1 MSKTKTAA
9 STKGRSPSGR
19 TGVRAPREQSPSG
32 QGALR
37 TSKKKSALHSGK
49 SQQEAKAAVS
59 SAKAKKSPIRK
70 TTSSKQA
77 KAVTSKT
84 SDKSKAASR
93 PLKPSKN
100 ELNTVSKSAAV
111 PSSKAKRASK
121 TQETEKAN
129 GVAKAKERHKTP
141 PARKANNQDNAG
153 STRSNLALR
162 PVVKEATKGKLAA
175 KGATESKATKPQ
187 TKPSLKAH
195 KPSKTGEKPA
205 KTPASKSEPKTATK
219 PVAKTPAATPKI
231 TMPKTS
237 SKSANESKSAKAP
250 TKPESKSKATLKTPA
265 KPKAEAKSVKTRAA
279 TKPAPVK
286 TESEDAKPKKA
297 ASEPGAKETSKT
309 ATART
314 PAASKLKVSTPT
326 KLAPKTSSKSTAVI
340 EEAEELLEEDLA
352 LDADE
357 LEAPELEIADA
368 DELEAEPDLDMLVP
382 PTPKAGKLAAVALVE
397 EEIGEEVL
405 EADLEDIEILEP
417 DFELGTLPVEE
428 AEEELEEDLPL
439 PRISTSDPVRQYLH
453 EIGQVPLLTLEEEID
468 LARRVEDGVAAAQRL
483 AEETGLEAELIRHV
497 LRSQVQGSSRVTN
510 IPGTELRIDPDTV
523 QAVDARLRALPRE
536 VKRHLHIARDG
547 EICRQHLI
555 EANLRLVVSIAK
567 KYTGRGLSFL
577 DLIQEGNQGL
587 IRAVEKF
594 EYKRRYKFSTYATW
608 WIRQAINRAIADQ
621 ARTIRI
627 PVHMVETINK
637 LTRTARQM
645 QQELGR
651 EPAYEEIAEAMGP
664 GWDAKKVE
672 ETFKIAQEP
681 VSLETPIGDEK
692 DSFYGDFIPDEHMAS
707 PVDSAAQSM
716 LSEELEKALNKL
728 SEREAMV
735 LKLRKGLIDG
745 REHTLEEVGAYFG
758 VTRERIRQI
767 ENKALR
773 KLKYHE
779 SRTRKLRD
787 FLD

>member
-1 MSKTKTAA
+1 MSKKSSQPTTEAAPKTKKKTVAQSKAA
-9 STKGRSPSGR
+9 D
-19 TGVRAPREQSPSG
+19 
-32 QGALR
+32 
-37 TSKKKSALHSGK
+37 KSALVEPTRKGI
-49 SQQEAKAAVS
+49 SQKATAS
-59 SAKAKKSPIRK
+59 
-70 TTSSKQA
+70 
-77 KAVTSKT
+77 
-84 SDKSKAASR
+84 AASN
-93 PLKPSKN
+93 SG
-100 ELNTVSKSAAV
+100 T
-111 PSSKAKRASK
+111 
-121 TQETEKAN
+121 
-129 GVAKAKERHKTP
+129 KTP
-141 PARKANNQDNAG
+141 P
-153 STRSNLALR
+153 
-162 PVVKEATKGKLAA
+162 
-175 KGATESKATKPQ
+175 
-187 TKPSLKAH
+187 
-195 KPSKTGEKPA
+195 
-205 KTPASKSEPKTATK
+205 
-219 PVAKTPAATPKI
+219 
-231 TMPKTS
+231 
-237 SKSANESKSAKAP
+237 
-250 TKPESKSKATLKTPA
+250 
-265 KPKAEAKSVKTRAA
+265 
-279 TKPAPVK
+279 
-286 TESEDAKPKKA
+286 
-297 ASEPGAKETSKT
+297 
-309 ATART
+309 
-314 PAASKLKVSTPT
+314 
-326 KLAPKTSSKSTAVI
+326 KSTVVVEQDA
-340 EEAEELLEEDLA
+340 AHLEDLVGGT
-352 LDADE
+352 DE
-357 LEAPELEIADA
+357 LEAPNLED
-368 DELEAEPDLDMLVP
+368 LEAGPDLDELTASP
-382 PTPKAGKLAAVALVE
+382 RKAGVLAAEPLSDE
-397 EEIGEEVL
+397 DITEEIL
-405 EADLEDIEILEP
+405 EADLDEIEILEP
-417 DFELGTLPVEE
+417 DFELGTLPIEEVEE
-428 AEEELEEDLPL
+428 EIEEDLPL

-468 LARRVEDGVAAAQRL
+468 LARRVEEGVAAAQRL
-483 AEETGLEAELIRHV
+483 AEETGLDVELIRHV
-497 LRSQVQGSSRVTN
+497 LRSQVQGSSRITS
-510 IPGTELRIDPDTV
+510 IPGTELRLDPDTIA
-523 QAVDARLRALPRE
+523 AVDARLRALPRE
-536 VKRHLHIARDG
+536 VKRHLHTARDG

-594 EYKRRYKFSTYATW
+594 EFKRRFKFSTYATW

-651 EPAYEEIAEAMGP
+651 EPSYEEIAEAMGP

-716 LSEELEKALNKL
+716 LSEELEKALGKL

>member
-1 MSKTKTAA
+1 MSKRKNAA
-9 STKGRSPSGR
+9 SSKTPLEPSASP
-19 TGVRAPREQSPSG
+19 APREKSASRVTQAQKADKSKDKSV
-32 QGALR
+32 ASSKSKAA
-37 TSKKKSALHSGK
+37 TSKSQAKPPKTQAQPAPKSDKASGSSAKTLPEKAPTPPATKSMSKKSSQPTSKPTATSNKPETGGK
-49 SQQEAKAAVS
+49 A
-59 SAKAKKSPIRK
+59 AKAKKSMGKTESAQPEAKRAGEPKRK
-70 TTSSKQA
+70 EPAKKPADSKP
-77 KAVTSKT
+77 KAQ
-84 SDKSKAASR
+84 
-93 PLKPSKN
+93 
-100 ELNTVSKSAAV
+100 SAA
-111 PSSKAKRASK
+111 SSKA
-121 TQETEKAN
+121 Q
-129 GVAKAKERHKTP
+129 
-141 PARKANNQDNAG
+141 
-153 STRSNLALR
+153 
-162 PVVKEATKGKLAA
+162 A
-175 KGATESKATKPQ
+175 KGAAILEHDEVQ
-187 TKPSLKAH
+187 L
-195 KPSKTGEKPA
+195 
-205 KTPASKSEPKTATK
+205 
-219 PVAKTPAATPKI
+219 
-231 TMPKTS
+231 
-237 SKSANESKSAKAP
+237 
-250 TKPESKSKATLKTPA
+250 
-265 KPKAEAKSVKTRAA
+265 
-279 TKPAPVK
+279 
-286 TESEDAKPKKA
+286 D
-297 ASEPGAKETSKT
+297 
-309 ATART
+309 
-314 PAASKLKVSTPT
+314 
-326 KLAPKTSSKSTAVI
+326 
-340 EEAEELLEEDLA
+340 EELA
-352 LDADE
+352 IGADE
-357 LEAPELEIADA
+357 LEAPDLAIVEVEDLEVG
-368 DELEAEPDLDMLVP
+368 PDLDDLVA
-382 PTPKAGKLAAVALVE
+382 PTPKVGALAAVALADDE
-397 EEIGEEVL
+397 IAEEIL

-417 DFELGTLPVEE
+417 DFELGTLPIEE
-428 AEEELEEDLPL
+428 AEEEIEEDLPL

-468 LARRVEDGVAAAQRL
+468 LARRVEEGVAAAQRL
-483 AEETGLEAELIRHV
+483 AEETGLDAELIRHV

-510 IPGTELRIDPDTV
+510 IPGTELRIDPETV
-523 QAVDARLRALPRE
+523 AAVDARLRALPRE
-536 VKRHLHIARDG
+536 AKRYLHIARDG

-594 EYKRRYKFSTYATW
+594 EFKRRFKFSTYATW

-716 LSEELEKALNKL
+716 LSEELEKALGKL

>member
-1 MSKTKTAA
+1 MTKSKPQPK
-9 STKGRSPSGR
+9 SRPKPQPEQPLSP
-19 TGVRAPREQSPSG
+19 QSPPRG
-32 QGALR
+32 
-37 TSKKKSALHSGK
+37 SA
-49 SQQEAKAAVS
+49 
-59 SAKAKKSPIRK
+59 
-70 TTSSKQA
+70 
-77 KAVTSKT
+77 
-84 SDKSKAASR
+84 
-93 PLKPSKN
+93 
-100 ELNTVSKSAAV
+100 
-111 PSSKAKRASK
+111 
-121 TQETEKAN
+121 
-129 GVAKAKERHKTP
+129 
-141 PARKANNQDNAG
+141 
-153 STRSNLALR
+153 
-162 PVVKEATKGKLAA
+162 
-175 KGATESKATKPQ
+175 
-187 TKPSLKAH
+187 
-195 KPSKTGEKPA
+195 
-205 KTPASKSEPKTATK
+205 
-219 PVAKTPAATPKI
+219 
-231 TMPKTS
+231 
-237 SKSANESKSAKAP
+237 
-250 TKPESKSKATLKTPA
+250 KATLK
-265 KPKAEAKSVKTRAA
+265 AEAK
-279 TKPAPVK
+279 KPAPKGKAVLPPK
-286 TESEDAKPKKA
+286 DDELED
-297 ASEPGAKETSKT
+297 
-309 ATART
+309 
-314 PAASKLKVSTPT
+314 
-326 KLAPKTSSKSTAVI
+326 
-340 EEAEELLEEDLA
+340 EDLA
-352 LDADE
+352 LDEE
-357 LEAPELEIADA
+357 LEAPATPEELEEEVEAPSL
-368 DELEAEPDLDMLVP
+368 DELEPPLPRVAKAAISSSLPTEEEEPAEGDLEDPDL
-382 PTPKAGKLAAVALVE
+382 
-397 EEIGEEVL
+397 L
-405 EADLEDIEILEP
+405 EADIDL
-417 DFELGTLPVEE
+417 LPGDLPPEE
-428 AEEELEEDLPL
+428 AEEEIEDDLPL
-439 PRISTSDPVRQYLH
+439 PRVSTSDPVRQYLH

-468 LARRVEDGVAAAQRL
+468 LARRVEDGVASAQVL
-483 AEETGLEAELIRHV
+483 AQETGLDAELIRHV
-497 LRSQVQGSSRVTN
+497 LRSQVQGSARISS
-510 IPGTELRIDPDTV
+510 IPGTELRLDPETI

-536 VKRHLHIARDG
+536 IKRHLHIARDG
-547 EICRQHLI
+547 EISRQHLI

-594 EYKRRYKFSTYATW
+594 EFKRRFKFSTYATW

-651 EPAYEEIAEAMGP
+651 EPAYEEVAEAMGP

-716 LSEELEKALNKL
+716 LSEELEKALGKL